1 MMISCV
7 LYFLIGGCH
16 SGERLIGPNCP
27 DSPIGQFNTSIV
39 ILVCFTVQLIDVG
52 FPFDR
57 FNSPV
62 TFPLQQ
68 PSYLGGG
75 CAPRPGRPL
84 RPLKVIDLDS
94 ASGAAIF

>member
-16 SGERLIGPNCP
+16 SVIGPNCP

-57 FNSPV
+57 FNSPSDLPFAT
-62 TFPLQQ
+62 TFL
-68 PSYLGGG
+68 LGEVV
-75 CAPRPGRPL
+75 RRGRAG
-84 RPLKVIDLDS
+84 R
-94 ASGAAIF
+94 